1 MLCDDCKRNE
11 ASYHEV
17 REING
22 YRTDVHLCSSCAKKR
37 GVKNDFSLFDS
48 LLSGFSLD
56 AFSSPQKITSSV
68 CSKCGHTLENYYST
82 GLLGCKD
89 CYDEFASYI
98 LPSLRNTQAKVMH
111 AGKKPGSK
119 PIVTKNPEYDKLKA
133 QLAKFVEE
141 EEYEKAAEI
150 QEKIRKMEKEEK

>member
-22 YRTDVHLCSSCAKKR
+22 YRTDVHLCSECAKKR
-37 GVKNDFSLFDS
+37 GIGNDFSLFDS
-48 LLSGFSLD
+48 LLSGFG
-56 AFSSPQKITSSV
+56 FSNAPISQKVKNAV
-68 CSKCGHTLENYYST
+68 CSKCGHTLEDYYTS
-82 GLLGCKD
+82 GLLGCKN
-89 CYDEFASYI
+89 CYDEFASYV

-111 AGKKPGSK
+111 VGKKPGIKASY
-119 PIVTKNPEYDKLKA
+119 KNPEYDKLKS

-141 EEYEKAAEI
+141 EEYEKAAQV
-150 QEKIRKMEKEEK
+150 QEKIRKLEKEGK